1 MTSLAAKI
9 SPPRWPWLAR
19 IKLLALG
26 LLAAYSASFVQALD
40 HPDAPDYV
48 AAFEQR
54 AQPFAAAV
62 HEARDAGASAAY
74 SAFLDR
80 ELNLAYRELL
90 ARVDAEARP
99 QLQASQRAWLAF
111 YEAEVAFIGGNWT
124 PGNFGSSSAISRA
137 DYRADLVKA
146 RILTLLNYL
155 KNYPPR

>member
-1 MTSLAAKI
+1 MTSLAAET
-9 SPPRWPWLAR
+9 SPSWSWPAR
-19 IKLLALG
+19 AKLLALA
-26 LLAAYSASFVQALD
+26 LLAAYSARFVQALD

-54 AQPFAAAV
+54 AQPFADAV
-62 HEARDAGASAAY
+62 HETTDTDATAAY
-74 SAFLDR
+74 SAFLDC

-99 QLQASQRAWLAF
+99 KLQASQRAWLAF
-111 YEAEVAFIGGNWT
+111 YEAELAFIAGNWT
-124 PGNFGSSSAISRA
+124 PRNFGSSSALSRA
-137 DYRADLVKA
+137 DYRADLVRA

>member
-1 MTSLAAKI
+1 MTSLAAETN
-9 SPPRWPWLAR
+9 PLWPRLTRAR
-19 IKLLALG
+19 LLALG
-26 LLAAYSASFVQALD
+26 LLTAFCAPFVLAVD

-54 AQPFAAAV
+54 AQPFADALY
-62 HEARDAGASAAY
+62 EARDAAANAAY

-80 ELNLAYRELL
+80 ELDLAYRELL
-90 ARVDAEARP
+90 TRVDAEARP
-99 QLQASQRAWLAF
+99 KLQASQRAWLAF
-111 YEAEVAFIGGNWT
+111 YEAELAFIAGNWT
-124 PGNFGSSSAISRA
+124 PRNFGSSSALSRA